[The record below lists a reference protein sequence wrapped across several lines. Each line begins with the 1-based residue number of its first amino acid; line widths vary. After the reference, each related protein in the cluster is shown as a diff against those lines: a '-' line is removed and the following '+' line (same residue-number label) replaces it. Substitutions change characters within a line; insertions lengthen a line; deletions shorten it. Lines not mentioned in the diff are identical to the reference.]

1 MNLQER
7 LDQIKAAGKARIPE
21 AVRAV
26 MERATAD
33 LVASG
38 LTARAVK
45 VGDRVPGFALPS
57 VSGRRVASDALLAR
71 GPLVVSFYRGR
82 W

>member
-1 MNLQER
+1 MSLQER
-7 LDQIKAAGKARIPE
+7 LDQIKEGAKARIPGPLYE
-21 AVRAV
+21 V
-26 MERATAD
+26 MAKATAD

-38 LTARAVK
+38 LAARAVK
-45 VGDRVPGFALPS
+45 VGDRLPAFTLPG

>member
-1 MNLQER
+1 MSLQAR
-7 LDQIKAAGKARIPE
+7 LDQIKAAGQARIPE

-38 LTARAVK
+38 LTARAVT
-45 VGDRVPGFALPS
+45 VGDRMPAFALPA
-57 VSGRRVASDALLAR
+57 VSGRRVVSDELLAR